1 MKFLLKFLAL
11 PEGGGGSEIPAKIAE
26 IDFFGLLKFLT
37 ANSLQEAF

>member
-1 MKFLLKFLAL
+1 MKFLLKIVAL
-11 PEGGGGSEIPAKIAE
+11 PEGGGSEIPAKIAE

>member
-11 PEGGGGSEIPAKIAE
+11 REGGGSEIPAKIAE